1 MVSWKGA
8 AALLVLLVAAIA
20 YLALNR
26 SQPPTAA
33 ARLFACEEPNMVGL
47 LVEGAGG
54 RSLEITRGAVGD
66 QWRVTRPVAAA
77 ADQEAARTLAQD
89 LHSIVPESSV
99 SQPGSLAEYG
109 LDAPREI
116 VTCRVKDGSSYTL
129 TVGKE
134 TFDGGG
140 YYGLKGGDPRVY
152 VISSVP
158 IDDFDRNLKEPPVKA
173 GTS

>member
-8 AALLVLLVAAIA
+8 LALGVLLVAAAA
-20 YLALNR
+20 YLWLNR
-26 SQPPTAA
+26 PQPPVPA

-47 LVEGAGG
+47 LVEAPGG
-54 RSLEITRGAVGD
+54 RVVEITRGAVGD
-66 QWRVTRPVAAA
+66 QWRVTRPLASP
-77 ADQEAARTLAQD
+77 ADQDAARTLAQD

-99 SQPGSLAEYG
+99 SRPASLAEYG
-109 LDAPREI
+109 LDAPREV
-116 VTCRVKDGSSYTL
+116 VTCRVKDGRSYTL

-158 IDDFDRNLKEPPVKA
+158 VDDFDRNLKDPPVKPA
-173 GTS
+173 AS